1 MMIPEPLE
9 EFHLVPAQFVRGEQ
23 RAFVHAQ
30 TEQAPTLRIRQLVL
44 LSLSIKII

>member
-9 EFHLVPAQFVRGEQ
+9 EFHLVPAQFVRGKKCTL
-23 RAFVHAQ
+23 VHAQ

-44 LSLSIKII
+44 LSL